1 MSTDPELDPAVRQ
14 VLAAT
19 NAEDTEAF
27 LAAFAEDGVVDDWG
41 RRFVGHDAIASWSAG
56 ENIGVHA
63 RFEVTGVRAEGT
75 GQAVDV
81 QVSGGGFNGPSTLV
95 FQTAAGR
102 VRSMTIRG

>member
-1 MSTDPELDPAVRQ
+1 MSADPELDPAVRQ
-14 VLAAT
+14 ALDAT
-19 NAEDTEAF
+19 NAEDTQAF
-27 LAAFAEDGVVDDWG
+27 VGAFAEDGVVDDWG
-41 RRFVGHDAIASWSAG
+41 RRFVGHEAIASWNAG

-63 RFEVTGVRAEGT
+63 RFEVTGVRAEGS

>member
-1 MSTDPELDPAVRQ
+1 MSDAALDPAVRQ
-14 VLAAT
+14 LLDAT
-19 NAEDTEAF
+19 NAEDTAAF
-27 LAAFAEDGVVDDWG
+27 LAAFTEDGVVDDWG
-41 RRFVGHDAIASWSAG
+41 RRFVGRAEIARWSDG

-63 RFEVTGVRAEGT
+63 RFEVTGVRAEGS

-95 FQTAAGR
+95 FQTAGGR

>member
-1 MSTDPELDPAVRQ
+1 MDVELDPAVRQ
-14 VLAAT
+14 LVEAT

-27 LAAFAEDGVVDDWG
+27 LAAFAPDGVVDDWG
-41 RRFVGHDAIASWSAG
+41 RRFAGREAIASWNAA

-63 RFEVTGVRAEGT
+63 RFEVLAVRPEGD

-81 QVSGGGFNGPSTLV
+81 QVSGGGFNGPSTFV
-95 FQTAAGR
+95 FQLSGGH